1 MFTLSQLHDYAELC
15 ILMRMLCASTSHLL
29 SLAGLAP
36 ADLGGML
43 DTAADLKA
51 DRALHDRA
59 LGGRAVLMHFTK
71 PSTRTRLSF
80 EAAIA
85 RLGGHPVFASADQLQ
100 LGRGEPIRD
109 TARVISRY
117 AAAIVVRTH
126 AHADVEEFARWSSV
140 PVINALTDT
149 HHPCQALADL
159 LTVRERFGA
168 LAGLEVAYVGDG
180 NNVAHSLI
188 EACALAGM
196 HVRVACPEGY
206 RPLPAVAEA
215 AVAVALRTGGSVTI
229 TGDPV
234 AAVTGAC
241 AVYTDVFVSMGEDDR
256 RAQKLADLALYRVD
270 DALMALARPDAV
282 FLHCLPAHRGEEVT
296 ESVLEGPQSAVF
308 DQAENRLH
316 TAAAVLLRL
325 AAS

>member
-1 MFTLSQLHDYAELC
+1 
-15 ILMRMLCASTSHLL
+15 MRVISAPPPHLL
-29 SLAGLAP
+29 SLAGLVP
-36 ADLGGML
+36 SDLEDL
-43 DTAADLKA
+43 LETAVDLKA
-51 DRALHDRA
+51 DRDHERDALA
-59 LGGRAVLMHFTK
+59 GRTVLMHFTK

-80 EAAIA
+80 EAAIV

-109 TARVISRY
+109 TARVVSRY
-117 AAAIVVRTH
+117 AAAIVIRTH
-126 AHADVEEFARWSSV
+126 AHRDVEEFAAWSTV

-159 LTVRERFGA
+159 LTLRERFGA
-168 LAGLEVAYVGDG
+168 LSGLTVAYVGDG

-206 RPLPAVAEA
+206 RPARDVVEPAA
-215 AVAVALRTGGSVTI
+215 AVAQVTGGSVTVMD
-229 TGDPV
+229 DP
-234 AAVTGAC
+234 AEAVEGAC
-241 AVYTDVFVSMGEDDR
+241 AVYTDVFVSMGEEDVR
-256 RAQKLADLALYRVD
+256 ERKLADLARYQVD
-270 DALMALARPDAV
+270 EALMARALPDAV

-296 ESVLEGPQSAVF
+296 ERVLEGTQSAVF

-325 AAS
+325 TANR